1 MTITFEPIW
10 IAVILNA
17 LLVITMFISIVND
30 SGWFAGLFQVII
42 GIIGT
47 LLIWL
52 IYFAT
57 IFFTLK

>member
-17 LLVITMFISIVND
+17 LLVITMYISMVND
-30 SGWFAGLFQVII
+30 SGWFAGLFQVIV

-47 LLIWL
+47 LFIWL
-52 IYFAT
+52 SYFT
-57 IFFTLK
+57 IMYFSLN